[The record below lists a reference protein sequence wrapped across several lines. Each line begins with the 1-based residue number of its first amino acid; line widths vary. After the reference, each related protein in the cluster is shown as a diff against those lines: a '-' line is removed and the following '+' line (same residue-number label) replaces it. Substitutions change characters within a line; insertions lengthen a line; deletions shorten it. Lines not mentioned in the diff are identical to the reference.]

1 MTTTGKHL
9 HDARHPAE
17 RYAAIFLA
25 IAQRDLGLAR
35 ASSPEILAAEDPE
48 NPDPVA
54 EYAAWVERMVES
66 ERFHRLAALRSV
78 EACRRDDDSP
88 DPGRALL
95 DPADGPEF
103 ADSVR
108 RARAAI
114 AAMLGPDPVAA
125 RAAQHDVLVRWYA
138 DDDVHGG
145 SSSC

>member
-35 ASSPEILAAEDPE
+35 ASSPEILAAEEPE

-54 EYAAWVERMVES
+54 EYAAWVERMEES
-66 ERFHRLAALRSV
+66 ERFHRLGALRSV

-95 DPADGPEF
+95 DPSDGPEF

-114 AAMLGPDPVAA
+114 KAMLGPDPVAA

-138 DDDVHGG
+138 DDDAHGG